1 MTLDGQLIGQNM
13 FMKAVIAADD
23 GRSIPIMTMGRSVLH
38 RSLKGRGMERF
49 YWIILWKKQKSL
61 DAEQYALKEILI
73 FMEKAD
79 LNGKRVWHPL
89 SWIAGR
95 RGCIF
100 LSVQRTDTGIS

>member
-38 RSLKGRGMERF
+38 RSLKGRGMERL

-61 DAEQYALKEILI
+61 DAEHYVLKGILI

-79 LNGKRVWHPL
+79 SDRRVSLASAIMDCRKARMHL
-89 SWIAGR
+89 SFCAKN
-95 RGCIF
+95 
-100 LSVQRTDTGIS
+100 

>member
-49 YWIILWKKQKSL
+49 YWIILWKKQKNL
-61 DAEQYALKEILI
+61 DAEHYVLKEILI
-73 FMEKAD
+73 FMGKAD
-79 LNGKRVWHPL
+79 LNEQVNLVFVTMVWKKGMMLH
-89 SWIAGR
+89 S
-95 RGCIF
+95 F
-100 LSVQRTDTGIS
+100 YVKN

>member
-79 LNGKRVWHPL
+79 LNKQVNLVFVTMVWKKGMMLH
-89 SWIAGR
+89 S
-95 RGCIF
+95 F
-100 LSVQRTDTGIS
+100 YVKN